1 MFCDI
6 FDSVLKYTQNKILHE
21 FRQPMDEL
29 SIKDVFEKKRAFCVA
44 VGIILVLG
52 LLYVVVGWSTW
63 AVDPIESATQ
73 FCENISD
80 GLVKEP
86 VNAMSNF
93 TYIIVGLV
101 ILWNLP
107 VKQELAKNP
116 MMENGLY
123 PLIFAAGS
131 IYIGVGSFA
140 MHGTNT
146 NWGTSMDW
154 TGMLFFISFPVY
166 YNLSRQFSWSDEF
179 FIKVFCTA
187 FLLTA
192 IFDTY
197 AAYNNH
203 VLIENFSN
211 SKKLKLSQ
219 LTRDYLWSLYIGVWI
234 LQEVKNLTQNQ
245 LIWMVAA
252 PLIACVTLSVGA
264 PTMQIIAL
272 CLMFTIIALILHY
285 NPGQDLLRQPS
296 PHLWIGLGCYVAG
309 NIVWRLGRHDQS
321 TCNPDSLFQYHA
333 LWHLL
338 TGLAVYFF
346 YRYFLT
352 EQTISNE
359 EN

>member
-1 MFCDI
+1 MG
-6 FDSVLKYTQNKILHE
+6 
-21 FRQPMDEL
+21 EL
-29 SIKDVFEKKRAFCVA
+29 SFNDIFEKKKAFCIA
-44 VGIILVLG
+44 IGIVLLLG
-52 LLYVVVGWSTW
+52 LLYIIVGWTTW
-63 AVDPIESATQ
+63 AVNPIESSTM

-86 VNAMSNF
+86 INALSNL

-107 VKQELAKNP
+107 LKQHLASNP
-116 MMENGLY
+116 MMENGMY
-123 PLIFAAGS
+123 PLIFAAGT

-166 YNLSRQFSWSDEF
+166 YNLSRQYSWSNLF
-179 FIKVFCTA
+179 FIKVFFTV

-211 SKKLKLSQ
+211 SRKLKLSQ
-219 LTRDYLWSLYIGVWI
+219 ITRDYLWSSYIGVWI
-234 LQEVKNLTQNQ
+234 LQETKNLTRNK
-245 LIWMVAA
+245 LSWMIAI
-252 PLIACVTLSVGA
+252 PLIACVTLSVGV
-264 PTMQIIAL
+264 PIMQIIIL
-272 CLMFTIIALILHY
+272 CLMFIVIALILHF
-285 NPGQDLLRQPS
+285 NPGKELIRQSNPN
-296 PHLWIGLGCYVAG
+296 LWIGLGCYVVG
-309 NIVWRLGRHDQS
+309 NIVWRLGRHEHS
-321 TCNPDSLFQYHA
+321 ACNPESLFQYHA
-333 LWHLL
+333 LWHFL

-346 YRYFLT
+346 YRYFTT
-352 EQTISNE
+352 EQSLARASN
-359 EN
+359 